1 MKRQIQTIG
10 EGEHEAFP
18 LHALPEDVQKYIF
31 DLLSYQLKLVQAV
44 TLTVL
49 VCHPGNW
56 WTERMSQLP
65 HLDISNEYFIYRDV
79 IRLFTCVTSLTTD
92 RCYLSSPQ
100 SRFLK
105 VTELRVLSPFENPED
120 SDDDV
125 WNVDI
130 SAWVSL
136 RKLDITGSWCHC
148 EGFEHLTSLTDLS
161 FSDNS
166 VSVGELSVLTQ
177 LKTLSLLC
185 CNDEYTECVQN
196 MTTLCWLATDQPS
209 HMDKYTGSGKLTA
222 FLQQQIEYNDDNRG
236 GVKQIAAFNRIH
248 TGCTMCA
255 MNGRWQNGLFTGFM
269 VMKYKEQTFLK
280 TGYWNLNPLQFD
292 ESPTLTNKE
301 YSGDFLEGK
310 RDGIGTEYCGD
321 VFTYSGAWKNDKP
334 HGNGILYFHVPGL
347 KPCKLF
353 MTIYGV
359 WKNGVM
365 RKVTRMATHLYTT

>member
-1 MKRQIQTIG
+1 MKREIETSI
-10 EGEHEAFP
+10 ENENKAFP
-18 LHALPEDVQKYIF
+18 LHALPEDIQKYIF
-31 DLLSYQLKLVQAV
+31 DILSHQLDIVQAV
-44 TLTVL
+44 TLAVY
-49 VCHPGNW
+49 VCQPGNW

-65 HLDISNEYFIYRDV
+65 HLDISKELFIYCDPS
-79 IRLFTCVTSLTTD
+79 RLFTCVTSLTAD
-92 RCYLSSPQ
+92 RCYLSNPQ
-100 SRFLK
+100 NRFLK
-105 VTELRVLSPFENPED
+105 ITELRVLSPFENPED

-161 FSDNS
+161 FSDNI
-166 VSVGELSVLTQ
+166 VSVEELSVLTQ
-177 LKTLSLLC
+177 LKTLILLRC
-185 CNDEYTECVQN
+185 SDEYTECVQN

-209 HMDKYTGSGKLTA
+209 HMDKYTGSGKLAA
-222 FLQQQIEYNDDNRG
+222 FLKQQIEYNDYNGD
-236 GVKQIAAFNRIH
+236 GVKQIAVFDRIH

-292 ESPTLTNKE
+292 ECPTMIKKE
-301 YSGDFLEGK
+301 YGGDFLEGK
-310 RDGIGTEYCGD
+310 RDGIGSEHCGD
-321 VFTYSGAWKNDKP
+321 VITYSGEWKNDKP

-347 KPCKLF
+347 KPRKLY
-353 MTIYGV
+353 MTMHGV

-365 RKVTRMATHLYTT
+365 MKITQTSTH